1 MNADNWVVGKI
12 KLYGGHVK
20 EWASRP
26 ADSAFGIDPKTLEMR
41 RLREEIEKLNAQLS
55 ELIRIANE
63 NK

>member
-1 MNADNWVVGKI
+1 MNTNNWVVGKI

-26 ADSAFGIDPKTLEMR
+26 ADSAFGIDPKTMEMR
-41 RLREEIEKLNAQLS
+41 RLREEIEKLNDQISQL
-55 ELIRIANE
+55 IQIVNE